1 MVKRN
6 VTRRDVALKAGV
18 SATTVSFVLNNRTEA
33 NISEETQQRVLEAAQ
48 MLGYVPSAAAQAL
61 ASGRTKT
68 IGLIIGGKDFSASD
82 ARAEVLFG
90 VLEVARQNNLRLLVD
105 QAVET
110 GQKDFYLKLAK
121 AKSIDGLII
130 PEPSLNDPGIQFLA
144 DYNFPVVVLGH
155 LPAYKLTE
163 IDFDNEGGAR
173 AIMEHLLSLGHTRI
187 ACITHTSYLNNS
199 GMNERLIGYKKAL
212 AAAGIP
218 FNEDLVRY
226 GLDTEI
232 SGYKN
237 MLSILDAGQMPTA
250 VFGLNDAVAL
260 GAMKA
265 IQERGLKVPQNIAI
279 AGFDDKAF
287 ARFLNPSLTSV
298 KLPFEELGQ
307 RAAEMLLDLI
317 NEKVASGLQSTVPTE
332 LFVRKSTDP
341 NAHPIL
347 L

>member
-18 SATTVSFVLNNRTEA
+18 SDTTVSFVLNNRTEA
-33 NISEETQQRVLEAAQ
+33 NISEETQKRVLEAARL
-48 MLGYVPSAAAQAL
+48 LGYVPSAAAQAL

-68 IGLIIGGKDFSASD
+68 IGLITGGKDFSASD
-82 ARAEVLFG
+82 ARSEVLFG
-90 VLEVARQNNLRLLVD
+90 VLSVARQNNLRLLVD
-105 QAVET
+105 QAQET

-155 LPAYKLTE
+155 LPQFKLTE

-187 ACITHTSYLNNS
+187 ACLTHTSYLNNS
-199 GMNERLIGYKKAL
+199 GLAERLLGYKEAL
-212 AAAGIP
+212 ATAGIP

-226 GLDTEI
+226 GVDTEI

-237 MLSILDAGQMPTA
+237 MLSILDAGQLPTA

-265 IQERGLKVPQNIAI
+265 IQERGLKVPQSIAI
-279 AGFDDKAF
+279 AGFDDKPF

-298 KLPFEELGQ
+298 KLPFEELGR
-307 RAAEMLLDLI
+307 RAGEMLLDLI
-317 NEKVASGLQSTVPTE
+317 NEKVEPGLQSTVPTQ
-332 LFVRKSTDP
+332 LFVRNSTDP
-341 NAHPIL
+341 NLIQSIL
-347 L
+347 